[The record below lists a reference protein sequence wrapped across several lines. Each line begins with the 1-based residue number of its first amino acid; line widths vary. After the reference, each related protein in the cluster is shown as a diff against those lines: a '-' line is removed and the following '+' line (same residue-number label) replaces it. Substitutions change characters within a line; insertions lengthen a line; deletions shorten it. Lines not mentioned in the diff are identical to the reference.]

1 MGTLCLSG
9 ACLLKAGENVSS
21 DFTGSDAETNWNAL
35 ILQAEAYINCVSR
48 YNWVD
53 NYASLNADVKYI
65 LEDAAACH
73 AACSAISY
81 DMSGFTSRAEAQTM
95 LDVNWA
101 KLQDYINLLKD
112 RKFIDYINS
121 A

>member
-1 MGTLCLSG
+1 MVTLCQSG
-9 ACLLKAGENVSS
+9 ACLIKAGENVSS
-21 DFTGSDAETNWNAL
+21 DFTGTEAETNWNNL
-35 ILQAEAYINCVSR
+35 ILQAEAYLNCISR

-53 NYASLNADVKYI
+53 NYASLNDDVKHI

-73 AACSAISY
+73 AACSAIAY
-81 DMSGFTSRAEAQTM
+81 DMSGYTSRAEAQTI

-101 KLQDYINLLKD
+101 KLMEDVNLLKD
-112 RKFIDYINS
+112 RKFIDFIND